1 METERLE
8 VYNKLTNNPL
18 PKSVITYRA
27 RRDAETGVFHK
38 TTFDDLIVCN
48 LIELVPNIQ
57 LGSYLNKTND
67 EIITWIN
74 DTKFY
79 GDLVHKQFQ
88 SLCNEKMTHILHA
101 KKQQELCEKFD
112 SNKVCDLPI
121 DIQKR
126 IRGYLLPETKLQLL
140 EALHPDIR
148 ESMKKWKVHQLK
160 LFYKTVVQDCY
171 YIKRNVNYSKPT
183 LTEYHSRGG
192 LTNKEEY
199 ISETF
204 NILNMFKTAM
214 PTDLEKYHYHK
225 SLATKLF
232 LSIIY
237 VNNKLVVIPN
247 KEKEEKNKK
256 TTKTTKKTTNTTK
269 TTKKSK

>member
-18 PKSVITYRA
+18 PKSVITYRP
-27 RRDAETGVFHK
+27 RRTLDGVYHK

-48 LIELVPNIQ
+48 LTELVPNIQ
-57 LGSYLNKTND
+57 LGNYHNKTND

-74 DTKFY
+74 NTKLY
-79 GDLVHKQFQ
+79 GDLVHRQFQ
-88 SLCNEKMTHILHA
+88 SLCNEKMTQILHA
-101 KKQQELCEKFD
+101 KKQQQLYEKF
-112 SNKVCDLPI
+112 SSEKVENLPP

-126 IRGYLLPETKLQLL
+126 IRGYLLPETKLTLL
-140 EALHPDIR
+140 EALYPNIR
-148 ESMKKWKVHQLK
+148 ESMKKWKVHELK
-160 LFYKTVVQDCY
+160 MFYKTVVQEHY
-171 YIKRNVNYSKPT
+171 YSKRNINYSKPS
-183 LTEYHSRGG
+183 LIEYYCRGG

-199 ISETF
+199 IKETF

-225 SLATKLF
+225 LLATKLF

-247 KEKEEKNKK
+247 KEKEEKKK
-256 TTKTTKKTTNTTK
+256 KATKA
-269 TTKKSK
+269 TKKSK